1 MCNWTEHI
9 MDVQCNNL
17 IMHTSLIF
25 FGYRFPSQKFIL
37 YHFLSN
43 LYLLVFSLFFSPI
56 RFPSLESYMA
66 AVIMG
71 HLIIKFKSILFFPI
85 ALGIIFL
92 VGISRLY
99 TKSRFPHQIFGSWI
113 CGFFGL
119 FVCIHFCEF
128 LAFHR

>member
-1 MCNWTEHI
+1 MCGFELFGYFLLFI
-9 MDVQCNNL
+9 LQ
-17 IMHTSLIF
+17 IRKIKFIF
-25 FGYRFPSQKFIL
+25 FLPFFVTFFY
-37 YHFLSN
+37 FLFDFDFFK
-43 LYLLVFSLFFSPI
+43 LPFLFFTP

-113 CGFFGL
+113 CGFIGL